1 MSRNLFCFISFNYDE
16 KKYKLIKKLLIK
28 IWLWSQRL
36 VTQLGGRTIALLFAA
51 LAVAMI
57 SVVFTDAWI
66 VSVSKQVE
74 NIKTVR
80 INVANLHQLKS
91 SFFEA
96 ESAQRGYLLTSKPSY
111 IAPFDG
117 ALKRARD
124 LVKSIE
130 TNIVNQSRAKKQPVD
145 LKWVRAITANI
156 DSKSAEMILTI
167 RLMNQNKQKEA
178 LEVINLDVGRLE
190 MQKFIMHTDKLINE
204 HNLKIDDLIDKR
216 RSTVNLARAS
226 VIGGSLLLISLVV
239 MVIKQLLTELRLKSE
254 LQNQAVAQNT
264 VYENKLLQQTK
275 LLRSMALDYQSDVER
290 ERQKLSRELHD
301 ELGSIFTATKM
312 DLAWTIKKLADI
324 APDLVTK
331 LTKTTSYIDQG
342 IQFQRHIVQELHPSM
357 ISTFGFWPALNALI
371 KDAAERNKWALKLNL
386 PEETVKL
393 NETIS
398 LVTYR
403 IVQESLNNAN
413 KYAKATEVIIDIM
426 LDDNH
431 LKMEIEDNGIGI
443 DTAALKSTTHGL
455 SGMRHRVLAIGG
467 HFEMISKPGEGVY
480 IMALIPLDVVANGDG
495 HIEASVKA

>member
-1 MSRNLFCFISFNYDE
+1 M
-16 KKYKLIKKLLIK
+16 IKKILIK

-96 ESAQRGYLLTSKPSY
+96 ESAQRGYLLTNKPSY

-124 LVKSIE
+124 LVRSIE
-130 TNIVNQSRAKKQPVD
+130 TNIIYQSRAKSQPVD

-167 RLMNQNKQKEA
+167 RLINQNKQKEA
-178 LEVINLDVGRLE
+178 LEVTNLDVGRLE
-190 MQKFIMHTDKLINE
+190 MQKFIMHTDKLIND

-216 RSTVNLARAS
+216 KSTVNLARAS
-226 VIGGSLLLISLVV
+226 VIGGSLLLISLVI

-357 ISTFGFWPALNALI
+357 ISTFGFWPALTALI
-371 KDAAERNKWALKLNL
+371 KDAAERNKWLLKLNL
-386 PEETVKL
+386 PDENIKL

-413 KYAKATEVIIDIM
+413 KYAKATEIIIDIM

-431 LKMEIEDNGIGI
+431 LKMEIEDNGVGI
-443 DTAALKSTTHGL
+443 DIATLKSTTHGL

-467 HFEMISKPGEGVY
+467 HFEMISKLGEGVY
-480 IMALIPLDVVANGDG
+480 IMALIPLDVVANSDDSM
-495 HIEASVKA
+495 EASSKV